1 MQTPMPNALTAAID
15 AGAKPEAP
23 QRRRAE
29 AAAGNI
35 APFAQHVAAFYP
47 YPNPQ
52 QPVAGGAA
60 RADGEERGPAP
71 AGKAAAL
78 AKRRNGRGQG

>member
-1 MQTPMPNALTAAID
+1 MPAPLTVAID
-15 AGAKPEAP
+15 AGTQAEAP
-23 QRRRAE
+23 RRRRAE
-29 AAAGNI
+29 TAATHA

-52 QPVAGGAA
+52 QTLTGGPA
-60 RADGEERGPAP
+60 RADGVERGPAP
-71 AGKAAAL
+71 AGKTAAP

>member
-1 MQTPMPNALTAAID
+1 MQTPMPDPLTVAID
-15 AGAKPEAP
+15 AGAQASAP
-23 QRRRAE
+23 RRRRAE
-29 AAAGNI
+29 PAATNT

-52 QPVAGGAA
+52 QPVTGAMA

-78 AKRRNGRGQG
+78 ARRRNGRGQA

>member
-1 MQTPMPNALTAAID
+1 MPDPLTVAVAID
-15 AGAKPEAP
+15 TGAQAQVPR
-23 QRRRAE
+23 RRRAE
-29 AAAGNI
+29 PPATNA

-52 QPVAGGAA
+52 QPVTGGAA

-78 AKRRNGRGQG
+78 AKRRNGRGHG

>member
-1 MQTPMPNALTAAID
+1 MHAPLTVAID
-15 AGAKPEAP
+15 AGAQANAP
-23 QRRRAE
+23 RRRPAE
-29 AAAGNI
+29 PAATNA
-35 APFAQHVAAFYP
+35 ASFAQHVAAFYP

-78 AKRRNGRGQG
+78 AKRRNGRGQD